1 MRAARLVSLLCLL
14 QVRGSMNGP
23 ELARELEVSER
34 TVARDVLALAEA
46 GVPVYAE
53 RGRGGGYRLLGGYRS
68 KLNGLHREEAEALFL
83 SGVPGA
89 AIDMGLGEAV
99 EAARLKAAAALA
111 PPFQDAPQRVGQ
123 RFHLDAP
130 RWFREAETPAL
141 LAEIGRAVWRDL
153 RITADYQRGERLV
166 RRELEPHG
174 LVLKA
179 GVWYLAARCDGR
191 FRTYRVDRFRGV
203 GEGEEFVRDE
213 TFDLAAFWD
222 RTAEEFSRS
231 LLTLDV
237 EIRLSPTGL
246 RRLRGMVDGPAA
258 AEAED
263 AAGEPDERGWV
274 RTTFRAESLQVAFA
288 QILALGPEAEVL
300 APEPLRQDLAS
311 AAERFA
317 ELYR

>member
-1 MRAARLVSLLCLL
+1 MT
-14 QVRGSMNGP
+14 GP
-23 ELARELEVSER
+23 ELSRELEVSER

-68 KLNGLHREEAEALFL
+68 KLNGLHRQEAEALFL

-99 EAARLKAAAALA
+99 EAARRKTTAALA

-130 RWFREAETPAL
+130 RWFREAETPSL
-141 LAEIGRAVWRDL
+141 LPEIGRAVWADL
-153 RITADYQRGERLV
+153 RISAQYERGERLV
-166 RRELEPHG
+166 HRELEPHG

-191 FRTYRVDRFRGV
+191 FRTYRVDRFREV
-203 GEGEEFVRDE
+203 SAGEEFERDE
-213 TFDLAAFWD
+213 DFDLAAFWD

-237 EIRLSPTGL
+237 EIRISPTGL
-246 RRLRGMVDGPAA
+246 RRLRAAIDGPAA
-258 AEAED
+258 AEAEA
-263 AAGEPDERGWV
+263 AAGEPDEHGWV
-274 RTTFRAESLQVAFA
+274 RTAFRLESLPVAFS
-288 QILALGPEAEVL
+288 QLLALGPEAEVL
-300 APEPLRQDLAS
+300 APEGLRQDLAG

-317 ELYR
+317 ALYR

>member
-1 MRAARLVSLLCLL
+1 MVSLLCLL
-14 QVRGSMNGP
+14 QVRGCATGP

-53 RGRGGGYRLLGGYRS
+53 RGRAGGYRLLGGYRS
-68 KLNGLHREEAEALFL
+68 KLTGLHRREAEALFL

-89 AIDMGLGEAV
+89 AVEMGLGEAV
-99 EAARLKAAAALA
+99 EAARRKTAAALA
-111 PPFQDAPQRVGQ
+111 PPFQDAPERVGQ

-130 RWFREAETPAL
+130 RWFREAETPAA
-141 LAEIGRAVWRDL
+141 LAEIGRAVWGDL
-153 RITADYQRGERLV
+153 RITADYRRGDRVV

-179 GVWYLAARCDGR
+179 GTWYLAARCDGR
-191 FRTYRVDRFRGV
+191 FRTYRVDRFAEV
-203 GEGEEFVRDE
+203 AAGEEFARDE
-213 TFDLAAFWD
+213 TFDLAEFWE
-222 RTAEEFSRS
+222 RTAEEFARS

-246 RRLRGMVDGPAA
+246 RRLRFAIDAAAVDG
-258 AEAED
+258 AEAR
-263 AAGEPDERGWV
+263 AGEPDEHGWV
-274 RTTFRAESLQVAFA
+274 RTTFKAESQQVAFS

-300 APEPLRQDLAS
+300 VPEALRQDLAR

-317 ELYR
+317 ALYR

>member
-1 MRAARLVSLLCLL
+1 MT
-14 QVRGSMNGP
+14 GP
-23 ELARELEVSER
+23 ELSRELEVSER

-68 KLNGLHREEAEALFL
+68 KLNGLHRQEAEALFL

-99 EAARLKAAAALA
+99 EAARRKTTAALA

-130 RWFREAETPAL
+130 RWFREAETSAL
-141 LAEIGRAVWRDL
+141 LPEIGRAVWADL
-153 RITADYQRGERLV
+153 RISAKYERGELLV
-166 RRELEPHG
+166 HRELEPHG

-191 FRTYRVDRFRGV
+191 FRTYRVDRFREV
-203 GEGEEFVRDE
+203 STGEEFERDE
-213 TFDLAAFWD
+213 DFDLAGFWD

-237 EIRLSPTGL
+237 DLRISATGL
-246 RRLRGMVDGPAA
+246 RRLHATTEGLAA
-258 AEAED
+258 AEAE
-263 AAGEPDERGWV
+263 AVAGEPDERGWV
-274 RTTFRAESLQVAFA
+274 RTTFRTESMRVAFA

-300 APEPLRQDLAS
+300 APEELRQDLART
-311 AAERFA
+311 AERFA
-317 ELYR
+317 ALYR

>member
-1 MRAARLVSLLCLL
+1 
-14 QVRGSMNGP
+14 MNGP

-153 RITADYQRGERLV
+153 RITVGYQRGTPV
-166 RRELEPHG
+166 SPTYKSPFAIPNG
-174 LVLKA
+174 VLKRI
-179 GVWYLAARCDGR
+179 VIEPDGKE
-191 FRTYRVDRFRGV
+191 YRDPP
-203 GEGEEFVRDE
+203 
-213 TFDLAAFWD
+213 
-222 RTAEEFSRS
+222 AEEN
-231 LLTLDV
+231 
-237 EIRLSPTGL
+237 
-246 RRLRGMVDGPAA
+246 AA
-258 AEAED
+258 
-263 AAGEPDERGWV
+263 
-274 RTTFRAESLQVAFA
+274 VAM
-288 QILALGPEAEVL
+288 Q
-300 APEPLRQDLAS
+300 
-311 AAERFA
+311 
-317 ELYR
+317 